1 MLARRLA
8 PIALALIATNAFA
21 QPPAP
26 APAAQP
32 APARGGTGPAVP
44 ASRGPS
50 MALALEAVQKAVET
64 CAANG
69 NKVSAIVVDSGG
81 FTKAQIT
88 ADGTDPRSV
97 DFVLRKAYTAALLK
111 MTPGEA
117 ARLLRT
123 DTALADKVKADPR
136 LLPINAGGFP
146 IKLGEE
152 TIGGI
157 AASGAPTPAGDD
169 VCAQAGLEAIK
180 ARLK

>member
-1 MLARRLA
+1 MIARSLAS
-8 PIALALIATNAFA
+8 IALALVATTALA
-21 QPPAP
+21 QPPAT
-26 APAAQP
+26 APATP

-64 CAANG
+64 CAKNG
-69 NKVSAIVVDSGG
+69 IKVSAIVVDSGG

-117 ARLLRT
+117 AVRVR
-123 DTALADKVKADPR
+123 ADPAFAEKVKADAR

-146 IKLGEE
+146 LKVGDE

-169 VCAQAGLEAIK
+169 VCALAGLEAIK

>member
-1 MLARRLA
+1 
-8 PIALALIATNAFA
+8 
-21 QPPAP
+21 
-26 APAAQP
+26 
-32 APARGGTGPAVP
+32 
-44 ASRGPS
+44 

-69 NKVSAIVVDSGG
+69 DRVSAVVVDSGG
-81 FTKAQIT
+81 FAKAQIT

-111 MTPGEA
+111 MTPGDA
-117 ARLLRT
+117 AKLART
-123 DTALADKVKADPR
+123 DAAFADKAKTDPR
-136 LLPINAGGFP
+136 LLVVNAGGFP

-157 AASGAPTPAGDD
+157 AASGAPTAAGDD
-169 VCAQAGLEAIK
+169 ICAQAGLEAIK

>member
-1 MLARRLA
+1 MIARRLA
-8 PIALALIATNAFA
+8 PIALALIATGALA

-26 APAAQP
+26 AAAP

-50 MALALEAVQKAVET
+50 MALALEAVQKAVDT

-69 NKVSAIVVDSGG
+69 NRVSAIVVDSGG

-117 ARLLRT
+117 GRLMRT
-123 DTALADKVKADPR
+123 DTVLADKVKADPR
-136 LLPINAGGFP
+136 LLPVNAGGFP
-146 IKLGEE
+146 IKLGDE

-180 ARLK
+180 ARLR